1 VTDPGT
7 PSGRSAPA
15 SPGAA
20 GADAG
25 SVTIKV
31 RKNGSL
37 LVIGDFLLVD
47 HEGREIPRPV
57 GKPNVALC
65 RCGQSANKPFCDS
78 THKTCGFMDP
88 PEAGREPPP
97 GTGSAGAPSA

>member
-1 VTDPGT
+1 MTDPRT
-7 PSGRSAPA
+7 PSPGPGSAP
-15 SPGAA
+15 PGAP
-20 GADAG
+20 GGGDR
-25 SVTIKV
+25 VTIKV

-37 LVIGDFLLVD
+37 LVIGDFLLID

-88 PEAGREPPP
+88 PDAVRESPP
-97 GTGSAGAPSA
+97 GAGNAEAPSG